1 MQVGVGTCPHTGAFR
16 PHATNVEI
24 VVVGTGELKNF
35 VNFRKILGTVDGV
48 SGINIKEIKPNEST
62 ITVEYP
68 GSGENLAEQLM
79 LKTYDTFGIDIF
91 EVSPE
96 RLGIELMP
104 E

>member
-1 MQVGVGTCPHTGAFR
+1 M
-16 PHATNVEI
+16 
-24 VVVGTGELKNF
+24 
-35 VNFRKILGTVDGV
+35 LGTISGV

-62 ITVEYP
+62 ITVDYNDT
-68 GSGENLAEQLM
+68 GDTLAEELM
-79 LKTYDTFGIDIF
+79 LKTYDSFGIDIY